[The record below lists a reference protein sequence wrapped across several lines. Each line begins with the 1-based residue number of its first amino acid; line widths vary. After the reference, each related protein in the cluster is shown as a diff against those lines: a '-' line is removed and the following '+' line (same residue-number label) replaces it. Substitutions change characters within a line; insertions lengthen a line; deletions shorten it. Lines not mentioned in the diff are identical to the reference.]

1 MLWNS
6 TIESIYSWRRKK
18 VIRSALF
25 ETLFLT
31 LEATTISKGNFSWCM
46 ITSDS
51 GSTSGALTAFLA
63 ETRFSFVVKHVWG
76 AAPELS
82 LAGAADP
89 LLHLP
94 EYLLFISIVQL
105 KPIKLF
111 TDSNEQRKKY
121 IRVKRVVARRFGKRA
136 KWRWEECHGFMAKAI
151 SSENYMLENIVS
163 FQRPASCTSLS
174 FRKEI
179 KRSGNKKGFCAMEL
193 WRRRRAKHADRLM
206 EQETLYY

>member
-1 MLWNS
+1 MMYDYERL
-6 TIESIYSWRRKK
+6 RQ
-18 VIRSALF
+18 
-25 ETLFLT
+25 
-31 LEATTISKGNFSWCM
+31 
-46 ITSDS
+46 
-51 GSTSGALTAFLA
+51 
-63 ETRFSFVVKHVWG
+63 HVWG
-76 AAPELS
+76 FDGISLRAPRLFFVVNHVRGASPDLS
-82 LAGAADP
+82 LTGVVDP
-89 LLHLP
+89 LHRLP

-193 WRRRRAKHADRLM
+193 
-206 EQETLYY
+206 

>member
-1 MLWNS
+1 MMYDYERL
-6 TIESIYSWRRKK
+6 RQ
-18 VIRSALF
+18 
-25 ETLFLT
+25 
-31 LEATTISKGNFSWCM
+31 
-46 ITSDS
+46 
-51 GSTSGALTAFLA
+51 
-63 ETRFSFVVKHVWG
+63 HVWG
-76 AAPELS
+76 FDGISLRAPRLFFVVNHVRGASPDLS
-82 LAGAADP
+82 LAGIVGP
-89 LLHLP
+89 LHLLP

-163 FQRPASCTSLS
+163 FQRPASCTRNTSLS

-193 WRRRRAKHADRLM
+193 
-206 EQETLYY
+206 